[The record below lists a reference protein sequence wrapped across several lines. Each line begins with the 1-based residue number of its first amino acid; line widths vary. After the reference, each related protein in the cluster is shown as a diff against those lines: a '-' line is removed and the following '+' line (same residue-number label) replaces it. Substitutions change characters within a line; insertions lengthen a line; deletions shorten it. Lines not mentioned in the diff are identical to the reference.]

1 MYISKYNL
9 SSHFPPILANKRGT
23 QRTFAWKVSIL
34 GCLGPRRVCWLS
46 WGLRTKASSSSHPES
61 GQSIVTA
68 ASPNAR

>member
-9 SSHFPPILANKRGT
+9 LSLSLPHFGKQGVGT
-23 QRTFAWKVSIL
+23 EVSIL

-46 WGLRTKASSSSHPES
+46 WGLRIKASSSSHPES

-68 ASPNAR
+68 ASSSAR

>member
-9 SSHFPPILANKRGT
+9 LSHSLPPFGKQGIGT
-23 QRTFAWKVSIL
+23 EVSIL

-68 ASPNAR
+68 ASPSAG